1 MEHFLPQINIKK
13 TLIESVVL
21 SLGHIQNEQIK
32 NDLIDALKP
41 FKDGIALDVVD
52 IEQVIEHANKN
63 GFSLNRDQA
72 IEILKSI
79 CLDIMFNCVG
89 DSVSYHFDEF
99 ISDKDELELKNLCS
113 TGATSLTTQN
123 QLK

>member
-79 CLDIMFNCVG
+79 CLDIKFNCVG